1 MPQLSRRSLLRLGAV
16 GAGLAAAS
24 AMAGCASP
32 PTDGVP
38 IDVRDPGSPAPSGE
52 GASPPSS
59 TAPEP
64 IGDGSTA
71 RTGPQPHQP
80 TPARLDIGTVPPQF
94 VVVSWDGAAELP
106 SGLLSRFRRVAQE
119 VGGAMT
125 LFLSGIYVIPEAHQ
139 KAYRPPRRPAG
150 TSDISF
156 LTEASVRR
164 TIVGIGEAWREGHE
178 IGTHFNG
185 HFCGPRG
192 VAAFSEADWRAEI
205 DEAYRLVS
213 TWRSITG
220 MTDLPALP
228 FDYRAEL
235 VGSRTPCL
243 EGRRRLLPVAK
254 ELGWRY
260 DSSGTRRQTW
270 PDRDEHGLWDV
281 SMATIPL
288 GHREVLSMDY
298 NFMFQFCKGNPSAGT
313 AAERATWRARTRDA
327 LLAGFDRA
335 YAGNRAPLILGNHFE
350 QWNGGIYMD
359 AVEDAIREMA
369 AKPGVRFVSFRQ
381 LIDWLE
387 AQDSA
392 TLAALQRLDVGR
404 APRGGWAGL
413 GAGPGAGSATAPSDQ
428 AGRSASKSTT
438 TSS

>member
-1 MPQLSRRSLLRLGAV
+1 VEGGGGWPRRDLLRYGALGL
-16 GAGLAAAS
+16 GLAAA
-24 AMAGCASP
+24 AGLTGATSGCTGGTAEAAAQLSDDGAGAPRDLAASRP
-32 PTDGVP
+32 Q
-38 IDVRDPGSPAPSGE
+38 E
-52 GASPPSS
+52 L
-59 TAPEP
+59 

-80 TPARLDIGTVPPQF
+80 RPERFDGLTRPPQF

-106 SGLLSRFRRVAQE
+106 SGLLTRFRRVAQD

-125 LFLSGIYVIPEAHQ
+125 LFLSGIYMLPESRHT
-139 KAYRPPRRPAG
+139 AYRPPRRAPGA
-150 TSDISF
+150 SDIPF

-164 TIVGIGEAWREGHE
+164 TIVGIGEAWLEGHE

-192 VAAFSEADWRAEI
+192 VAAFSEDDWRVEI

-213 TWRSITG
+213 SWRTLTG
-220 MTDLPALP
+220 FTDLPALP

-235 VGSRTPCL
+235 VGARTPCL
-243 EGRRRLLPVAK
+243 EGRARLLPVAAR
-254 ELGWRY
+254 LGWRY

-270 PDRDEHGLWDV
+270 PSKDAHGLWDL

-288 GHREVLSMDY
+288 GHREVLAMDY
-298 NFMFQFCKGNPSAGT
+298 NFMYQFCRGDINAGSA
-313 AAERATWRARTRDA
+313 AQRLTWRTKATEA

-335 YAGNRAPLILGNHFE
+335 YAGNRAPYVIGNHFE

-359 AVEDAIREMA
+359 AVEDAVRAMA

-381 LIDWLE
+381 LVDWLE
-387 AQDSA
+387 AQDPDV
-392 TLAALQRLDVGR
+392 LAELQRLDVGK
-404 APRGGWAGL
+404 APAGGWGIR
-413 GAGPGAGSATAPSDQ
+413 GAVV
-428 AGRSASKSTT
+428 
-438 TSS
+438 